1 MILSSYP
8 KNNLKK
14 YISAVF
20 LLAVTINFF
29 CSYGIYNYPHVS
41 GDAIDSVLYKEAIST
56 VLKNDRP
63 NCTYEDVLKSAHTI
77 HTWHVRKSYDDFDDK
92 GIEHGTFSPEHCN
105 PLFSVAILVTYRNM
119 QKQLDIFL
127 PYIHN
132 FLRKQNIH
140 YKLYLIEQ
148 QDPKPF
154 NKGLLYNV
162 GARAAMADGYP
173 CLLLHDVDL
182 LPLDSAN
189 LYACTTQ
196 PRHLSASIDKLRFVL
211 IYDWLVGG
219 VLAVRAAQFEQ
230 LNGFSNKFW
239 GWGGEDDDFY
249 NRMEEQDMKVIRFP
263 RSMSRYTMLR
273 HPPSEMNAARYKQM
287 ALNRAAPR
295 AARAHDGLRTAQAFV
310 RRVEN
315 RLFTLLA
322 VTII

>member
-1 MILSSYP
+1 MILSSYL
-8 KNNLKK
+8 KKNLKK

-20 LLAVTINFF
+20 LLVVTNDFF
-29 CSYGIYNYPHVS
+29 RNSYGIYNYPHVS
-41 GDAIDSVLYKEAIST
+41 GDAIDSVLYKEVIST
-56 VLKNDRP
+56 VLKNNRP

-77 HTWHVRKSYDDFDDK
+77 HAWHVRKSYHDFDAK
-92 GIEHGTFSPEHCN
+92 GIERGTFSPAHCN

-148 QDPKPF
+148 QDLKPF
-154 NKGLLYNV
+154 NRGLLYNV
-162 GARAAMADGYP
+162 GARAAMADGFP

-196 PRHLSASIDKLRFVL
+196 PRHLSASIDKFRYLL
-211 IYDWLVGG
+211 IYEGLVGG

-249 NRMEEQDMKVIRFP
+249 NRMEEQDMKIIRFH

-273 HPPSEMNAARYKQM
+273 HPPSQKNAARFEHL
-287 ALNRAAPR
+287 ALHRAEPEP
-295 AARAHDGLRTAQAFV
+295 ARAHGLRTAQAIV
-310 RRVEN
+310 RREEH
-315 RLFTLLA
+315 RLFTLHA
-322 VTII
+322 VTL

>member
-1 MILSSYP
+1 MILSSYR
-8 KNNLKK
+8 KKNLKK
-14 YISAVF
+14 NISAVL
-20 LLAVTINFF
+20 LLAVITINFF
-29 CSYGIYNYPHVS
+29 CTHGIYNYPHVS
-41 GDAIDSVLYKEAIST
+41 GDAIDSVLYKEVIST
-56 VLKNDRP
+56 VLKNDRS

-77 HTWHVRKSYDDFDDK
+77 HPWHVRKSYDDFDAK
-92 GIEHGTFSPEHCN
+92 GIERGTFSPEHCN

-148 QDPKPF
+148 QDLKPF

-162 GARAAMADGYP
+162 GARAAMADGFP

-230 LNGFSNKFW
+230 LNGFSNTFW
-239 GWGGEDDDFY
+239 EWGGEDDDFY
-249 NRMEEQDMKVIRFP
+249 NRMKEQDMKVIRFH
-263 RSMSRYTMLR
+263 RSMSRYTMVR
-273 HPPSEMNAARYKQM
+273 HPASQKNSARFERL
-287 ALNRAAPR
+287 ALNRAEPGP
-295 AARAHDGLRTAQAFV
+295 ARAHDGLRTAQAFV
-310 RRVEN
+310 RREEH

-322 VTII
+322 VTI